1 MKRILATTAIVA
13 LTAMPVF
20 AQSETTDQTTPSTTE
35 SSDMSGDHSGTK
47 ANSGTSAGATVESDS
62 SADTDSAA
70 DTDSTVGSDTTV
82 DTDSA
87 AETGDMPQLTDTER
101 AALTAEDLE
110 GVAIYDATDEHV
122 GEISEIVLTDDGQV
136 EQVIVDVGGFLGL
149 GEKPVAVSFDEIDIS
164 RDQDG
169 ATDALQATTSL
180 TVEEFEAMQEWQG

>member
-62 SADTDSAA
+62 AA

-122 GEISEIVLTDDGQV
+122 GEISDIVLTDDGQV

-149 GEKPVAVSFDEIDIS
+149 GEKPVAVSFDEIEIS

>member
-13 LTAMPVF
+13 LTAMPVL
-20 AQSETTDQTTPSTTE
+20 AQSETTDQTTPSTTQ
-35 SSDMSGDHSGTK
+35 SSDMSGDPSGTK
-47 ANSGTSAGATVESDS
+47 ANTDTSIGAT
-62 SADTDSAA
+62 AD
-70 DTDSTVGSDTTV
+70 
-82 DTDSA
+82 
-87 AETGDMPQLTDTER
+87 TGDMPHLTDTER

-122 GEISEIVLTDDGQV
+122 GEISDIILTDDGQV